1 MYLESVAQMSNSATA
16 IVIIIDEKMQVN
28 VVPPN
33 FTLDKTL
40 CIKLFDSK
48 SKVYTIVAAGDE
60 VDIDDDGDVIVTA
73 KHGDNSTGAGQCSA
87 VSMQS

>member
-1 MYLESVAQMSNSATA
+1 MWFLQ
-16 IVIIIDEKMQVN
+16 I
-28 VVPPN
+28 

-60 VDIDDDGDVIVTA
+60 VDIDDDGDVIVKA
-73 KHGDNSTGAGQCSA
+73 KQNDNSSTGGEVQCC
-87 VSMQS
+87 VSLENSCMLPTVV